1 MSTRLLIEAFDA
13 WRRAGERMVL
23 ATVTATAG
31 STYSKPGAQM
41 LISGS
46 GEFRGL
52 LSGGCLEGDLVEHA
66 RDVLAHGV
74 PRTVHYDMRNRG
86 EDELWGLGLGCD
98 GAIDIFLQALDRN
111 HEPFACMARHI
122 AAHEACAYTLV
133 TTSTAPGLPVGA
145 MVIATAQRSDAFSVP
160 EHHRGAL
167 VQASRSRLAAG
178 GAACI
183 QMALGDGTAEVLV
196 AVIALPVRLLVLG
209 AGPDVIPLVRI
220 ARELGWYVTVADH
233 RRGHIERLA
242 GAGADQT
249 LEVMPARLCDALETN
264 AFDAAVIM
272 SHHLQSDR
280 AYLGALASSSVSYIG
295 LLGPRARRERL
306 LADLGEHAAPLQGR
320 IYGPVGLDIG
330 ADTPQGIALAIAA
343 EIHAVLNGRGPRH
356 FSG

>member
-1 MSTRLLIEAFDA
+1 
-13 WRRAGERMVL
+13 MVL

-41 LISGS
+41 LIAGS
-46 GEFRGL
+46 GEFHGL

-74 PRTVHYDMRNRG
+74 PRTVHYDMRNRA

-98 GAIDIFLQALDRN
+98 GAIDIFLQALDRSD
-111 HEPFACMARHI
+111 EPFACIARHV
-122 AAHEACAYTLV
+122 AAREACAYALLIE
-133 TTSTAPGLPVGA
+133 STAPGLPAGA
-145 MVIATAQRSDAFSVP
+145 IVIATAQASDAFSVP
-160 EHHRGAL
+160 KRHRDAL

-178 GAACI
+178 GATRVR
-183 QMALGDGTAEVLV
+183 MAFGDATAEVLV
-196 AVIALPVRLLVLG
+196 AAIALPLHLLVLG

-242 GAGADQT
+242 GTGADQA
-249 LEVMPARLCDALETN
+249 LEVVPVNLGSALDTN

-280 AYLGALASSSVSYIG
+280 AYLGALAGSRVPYIG

-306 LADLGEHAAPLQGR
+306 LADLGEHAAPMQKR

-330 ADTPQGIALAIAA
+330 ADTPQGIALAITA
-343 EIHAVLNGRGPRH
+343 EIHAVLRGRGPRH
-356 FSG
+356 LSG